1 MFIPI
6 WMIIL
11 IAVLVIT
18 LVFVLIFITFS
29 KINKTYELMKKLGN
43 RLEKMS
49 SNLKLYAEKVSS
61 EPKSVDKS
69 EFNEDSFTTLLF
81 IWFRNIN
88 TCMAFFTLMLPAVSF
103 FLSKVCN
110 LDINKSDMIIVFVV
124 IGILLM
130 GILIWKM
137 MVDRKRIIKNRR
149 MEILA
154 ISVLVFLAAFIGFS
168 LVNLAAKLIFDSLIL
183 M

>member
-1 MFIPI
+1 
-6 WMIIL
+6 
-11 IAVLVIT
+11 
-18 LVFVLIFITFS
+18 
-29 KINKTYELMKKLGN
+29 
-43 RLEKMS
+43 
-49 SNLKLYAEKVSS
+49 
-61 EPKSVDKS
+61 
-69 EFNEDSFTTLLF
+69 
-81 IWFRNIN
+81 
-88 TCMAFFTLMLPAVSF
+88 MAFFTLMLPAVSF